1 MQKIRYNKRYVL
13 LIIIFMILVFLTF
26 SILNIT
32 KYSSA
37 DKVINGFMKE
47 LSNGNVKK
55 VYSYLNVEESDFVNK
70 NAFMSI
76 FEENDCFHSNLKD
89 YKIVPQNTSNDDKK
103 YYDIYINDE
112 IVEVEV
118 IKINNK
124 WKINL
129 NNLYRENI
137 KLNTDKIISKI
148 DNNVVD
154 NKYLKNGKYTI
165 PKLFDEYAFC
175 EFNKREFDF
184 EKEDDMYYTT
194 TCMNC
199 NHNIV
204 VDNEEQ
210 EIQLFGDL
218 KFIK

>member
-1 MQKIRYNKRYVL
+1 MKDKILKNKKYL
-13 LIIIFMILVFLTF
+13 LIIVFILIFVIVLLGNLKHST
-26 SILNIT
+26 S
-32 KYSSA
+32 

-47 LSNGNVKK
+47 LSNGNVQK
-55 VYSYLNVEESDFVNK
+55 VYKYLNVEESDFVNEK
-70 NAFMSI
+70 AFVSI
-76 FEENDCFHSNLKD
+76 FKENDCFHSNLKD

-103 YYDIYINDE
+103 YYDIYINDD
-112 IVEVEV
+112 IVEIEV
-118 IKINNK
+118 IKVNSK

-129 NNLYRENI
+129 NNMYRENI
-137 KLNTDKIISKI
+137 KLDTDKTISKI
-148 DNNVVD
+148 DNNMVD

-175 EFNKREFDF
+175 EFNKKEFDF

-199 NHNIV
+199 NHNII

>member
-1 MQKIRYNKRYVL
+1 MKDKILKNKKYL
-13 LIIIFMILVFLTF
+13 LIIVVIL
-26 SILNIT
+26 ILIIVLLGNS

-55 VYSYLNVEESDFVNK
+55 VYNYLNVEESDFVNK
-70 NAFMSI
+70 KAFVSI

-89 YKIVPQNTSNDDKK
+89 YKIIPQNISNDDKK
-103 YYDIYINDE
+103 YYDIYINDD
-112 IVEVEV
+112 IVEIEV

-129 NNLYRENI
+129 NNMYRENI
-137 KLNTDKIISKI
+137 KLDTDKTILKI
-148 DNNVVD
+148 DNNKV
-154 NKYLKNGKYTI
+154 NTKYLENGKYTI

-175 EFNKREFDF
+175 EFNKKEFDF

-199 NHNIV
+199 NHNII

>member
-1 MQKIRYNKRYVL
+1 MKDKILKNKKYL
-13 LIIIFMILVFLTF
+13 LIIVVIL
-26 SILNIT
+26 ILIIVLLGNS

-55 VYSYLNVEESDFVNK
+55 VYNYLNVEESDFVNK
-70 NAFMSI
+70 KAFVSI

-89 YKIVPQNTSNDDKK
+89 YKIIPQNISNDDKK
-103 YYDIYINDE
+103 YYDIYINDD
-112 IVEVEV
+112 IVEIEV

-129 NNLYRENI
+129 NNMYRENI
-137 KLNTDKIISKI
+137 KLDTDKTISKI
-148 DNNVVD
+148 DNNKV
-154 NKYLKNGKYTI
+154 NTKYLENGKYTI

-175 EFNKREFDF
+175 EFNKKEFDF

-199 NHNIV
+199 NHNII

>member
-1 MQKIRYNKRYVL
+1 MKDKILKNKKYL
-13 LIIIFMILVFLTF
+13 LIIVLILIFVIVLLGNLKHST
-26 SILNIT
+26 S
-32 KYSSA
+32 

-47 LSNGNVKK
+47 LSNGNVQK
-55 VYSYLNVEESDFVNK
+55 VYKYLNIEESDFVNEK
-70 NAFMSI
+70 AFVSI
-76 FEENDCFHSNLKD
+76 FKENDCFHSYLKD
-89 YKIVPQNTSNDDKK
+89 YKIVPQNISNDDKK
-103 YYDIYINDE
+103 YYDIYINDD
-112 IVEVEV
+112 IVEIEV
-118 IKINNK
+118 IKVNSK

-129 NNLYRENI
+129 NNMYRENI
-137 KLNTDKIISKI
+137 KLDTDKTISKI
-148 DNNVVD
+148 DNNKV
-154 NKYLKNGKYTI
+154 NTKYLENGKYTI

-175 EFNKREFDF
+175 EFNKKDFNF

-199 NHNIV
+199 NHNVI

>member
-1 MQKIRYNKRYVL
+1 MKDKILKNKKYL
-13 LIIIFMILVFLTF
+13 LIIVFILIFFIVLLGNLKHST
-26 SILNIT
+26 S
-32 KYSSA
+32 

-47 LSNGNVKK
+47 LSNGNVQK
-55 VYSYLNVEESDFVNK
+55 VYKYLNVEESDFVNEK
-70 NAFMSI
+70 AFVSI
-76 FEENDCFHSNLKD
+76 FKENDCFHSNLKD

-103 YYDIYINDE
+103 YYDIYINDD
-112 IVEVEV
+112 IVEIEV
-118 IKINNK
+118 IKVNSK

-129 NNLYRENI
+129 NNMYRENI
-137 KLNTDKIISKI
+137 KLDTDKTISKI
-148 DNNVVD
+148 DNNMVD

-175 EFNKREFDF
+175 EFNKKEFDF

-199 NHNIV
+199 NHNII

>member
-1 MQKIRYNKRYVL
+1 MKDKILKNKKYL
-13 LIIIFMILVFLTF
+13 LIIIVFILILVIGLLGN
-26 SILNIT
+26 S

-47 LSNGNVKK
+47 LSNGNEKK
-55 VYSYLNVEESDFVNK
+55 VYDYLNVEESDFVNK
-70 NAFMSI
+70 KAFVSI

-103 YYDIYINDE
+103 YYDIYINDD
-112 IVEVEV
+112 IVEIEV
-118 IKINNK
+118 IKISGK

-129 NNLYRENI
+129 NNMYRENI
-137 KLNTDKIISKI
+137 KLDTDKTILKI
-148 DNNVVD
+148 DNNKV
-154 NKYLKNGKYTI
+154 NTKYFENGKYTI

-184 EKEDDMYYTT
+184 EKEDNMYYTT

-199 NHNIV
+199 NHNLIIN
-204 VDNEEQ
+204 NEEREVQ
-210 EIQLFGDL
+210 ILGDL
-218 KFIK
+218 IFLK

>member
-1 MQKIRYNKRYVL
+1 MKDKILKNKKYL
-13 LIIIFMILVFLTF
+13 LIIVLILIFVIVLLGNLKHST
-26 SILNIT
+26 S
-32 KYSSA
+32 

-47 LSNGNVKK
+47 LSNGNVQK
-55 VYSYLNVEESDFVNK
+55 VYKYLNIEESDFVNEK
-70 NAFMSI
+70 AFVSI
-76 FEENDCFHSNLKD
+76 FKENDCFHSNLKD
-89 YKIVPQNTSNDDKK
+89 YKIIPQNTSNDDKK
-103 YYDIYINDE
+103 YYDIYINDD
-112 IVEVEV
+112 IVEIEV
-118 IKINNK
+118 IKVNSK

-129 NNLYRENI
+129 NNIYRENI
-137 KLNTDKIISKI
+137 KLDTDKTISKI
-148 DNNVVD
+148 DNNMVD

-175 EFNKREFDF
+175 EFNKKEFDF

-199 NHNIV
+199 NHNII

>member
-1 MQKIRYNKRYVL
+1 MKDKILKNKKYL
-13 LIIIFMILVFLTF
+13 LIIVVVILTLIIVLLGN
-26 SILNIT
+26 S

-37 DKVINGFMKE
+37 DKVINGFMNE

-55 VYSYLNVEESDFVNK
+55 VYNYLNIEESDFVNK
-70 NAFMSI
+70 KAFVSI

-89 YKIVPQNTSNDDKK
+89 YKIVPQSTSNDDKK
-103 YYDIYINDE
+103 YYDIHINDD
-112 IVEVEV
+112 IVEIEV
-118 IKINNK
+118 IKVNGK

-129 NNLYRENI
+129 NNMYRENI
-137 KLNTDKIISKI
+137 KLDTDKTILKI
-148 DNNVVD
+148 DNNKVD
-154 NKYLKNGKYTI
+154 TKYLENGKYTI

-175 EFNKREFDF
+175 KFNKKEFDF

-199 NHNIV
+199 NHNII

>member
-1 MQKIRYNKRYVL
+1 MKDKILKNKKYL
-13 LIIIFMILVFLTF
+13 LIIIVFILILVIGLLGNLKHST
-26 SILNIT
+26 S
-32 KYSSA
+32 

-47 LSNGNVKK
+47 LSNGNVQK
-55 VYSYLNVEESDFVNK
+55 VYKYLNVEESDFVNEK
-70 NAFMSI
+70 AFVSI
-76 FEENDCFHSNLKD
+76 FKENDCFHSNLKD

-103 YYDIYINDE
+103 YYDIYINDD
-112 IVEVEV
+112 IVEIEV
-118 IKINNK
+118 IKVNSK

-129 NNLYRENI
+129 NNMYRENI
-137 KLNTDKIISKI
+137 KLDTDKTISKI
-148 DNNVVD
+148 DNNMVD
-154 NKYLKNGKYTI
+154 NKYLKNSKYTI

-175 EFNKREFDF
+175 EFNKKEFDF

-199 NHNIV
+199 NHNII

>member
-1 MQKIRYNKRYVL
+1 MKDKILKNKKCL
-13 LIIIFMILVFLTF
+13 LIIIVFILILVIGLLGN
-26 SILNIT
+26 S

-47 LSNGNVKK
+47 LSNGNEKK
-55 VYSYLNVEESDFVNK
+55 VYDYLNVEESDFVNK
-70 NAFMSI
+70 KAFVSI

-103 YYDIYINDE
+103 YYEIYINDD
-112 IVEVEV
+112 IVEIEV
-118 IKINNK
+118 IKISGK

-129 NNLYRENI
+129 NNMYRENI
-137 KLNTDKIISKI
+137 KLDTDKTILKI
-148 DNNVVD
+148 DNNKV
-154 NKYLKNGKYTI
+154 NTKYFENGKYTI

-184 EKEDDMYYTT
+184 EKEDNMYYTT

-199 NHNIV
+199 NHNIII
-204 VDNEEQ
+204 DNEER
-210 EIQLFGDL
+210 EIQLFGNL
-218 KFIK
+218 TFVK

>member
-1 MQKIRYNKRYVL
+1 MKDKILKNKKYL
-13 LIIIFMILVFLTF
+13 LIIVLILIFVIVLLGNLKHST
-26 SILNIT
+26 S
-32 KYSSA
+32 

-47 LSNGNVKK
+47 LSNGNVQK
-55 VYSYLNVEESDFVNK
+55 VYKYLNIEESDFVNEK
-70 NAFMSI
+70 AFVSI
-76 FEENDCFHSNLKD
+76 FKENDCFHSNLKD

-103 YYDIYINDE
+103 YYDIYINDD
-112 IVEVEV
+112 IVEIEV
-118 IKINNK
+118 IKVNSK

-129 NNLYRENI
+129 NNIYRENI
-137 KLNTDKIISKI
+137 KLDTDKTISKI
-148 DNNVVD
+148 DNNMVD

-175 EFNKREFDF
+175 EFNKKEFDF

-199 NHNIV
+199 NHNII

>member
-1 MQKIRYNKRYVL
+1 MKDKILKNKKYL
-13 LIIIFMILVFLTF
+13 LIIVVVI
-26 SILNIT
+26 IT
-32 KYSSA
+32 LIIVLLGNSKYSSA

-47 LSNGNVKK
+47 LSNGNIKK
-55 VYSYLNVEESDFVNK
+55 VYNYLNVEESDFVNK
-70 NAFMSI
+70 KAFVSI

-89 YKIVPQNTSNDDKK
+89 YKIIPQSTSNDDKK
-103 YYDIYINDE
+103 YYDIYINDD
-112 IVEVEV
+112 IVEIEI

-129 NNLYRENI
+129 NNMYRENI
-137 KLNTDKIISKI
+137 KLDTDKTISKI
-148 DNNVVD
+148 DNNKV
-154 NKYLKNGKYTI
+154 NTKYLENGKYTI

-175 EFNKREFDF
+175 EFNKKEFDF

-199 NHNIV
+199 NHNII

>member
-1 MQKIRYNKRYVL
+1 MKDKILKNKKYLLVIVVIIILIIVL
-13 LIIIFMILVFLTF
+13 LGNL
-26 SILNIT
+26 

-47 LSNGNVKK
+47 LSNGNVEK
-55 VYSYLNVEESDFVNK
+55 VYDYLNVEESDFVNK
-70 NAFMSI
+70 KAFVSI

-103 YYDIYINDE
+103 YYDIHINDDVVE
-112 IVEVEV
+112 IEV
-118 IKINNK
+118 IKIGGK

-129 NNLYRENI
+129 NNMYRENI
-137 KLNTDKIISKI
+137 RLDTDKTISKI
-148 DNNVVD
+148 DNNKV
-154 NKYLKNGKYTI
+154 NTKYLENGKYTI

-184 EKEDDMYYTT
+184 EKEDNMYYTT

-199 NHNIV
+199 NHNLII
-204 VDNEEQ
+204 DNEAREVQ
-210 EIQLFGDL
+210 ILGDL
-218 KFIK
+218 IFLK